1 MANHSIPI
9 QETRLGAT
17 AATPRGQ
24 VPNETEVRRE
34 IEHVLS
40 SSVFRGSKRCLD
52 FTNYV
57 CAKTLQGAS
66 GTLKERTIAIDV
78 FGRRTNEAVVDDN
91 IVRVGAREVRKRLAL
106 YYAGEGAEDPV
117 RIELPTGT
125 YVPVFRYQSER
136 SNFAVQ
142 PHAVEDVSAVTE
154 ADARSHNW
162 ARFSIVAGAIAA
174 IAVSVF
180 WLRPAHFSPSGFDNF
195 WQPAFDTPA
204 PILLVMPHPIVY
216 HPSSRALLLDE
227 QLNGKPDLPTA
238 RPINIPARR
247 LDGSDFVPVI
257 NQYVGLGDAL
267 AAHDVSSVFER
278 HGRTAQIRVADRL
291 DFNDLYGST
300 VILIGGSFSNR
311 WTAEITKGLRYQ
323 FRFEGQSKPWIVD
336 SQSDRKWGL
345 AAMTEDRRTP
355 EDYILICRMPNAAT
369 GKLMVVVAGLA
380 VFGTEAG
387 GRILS
392 DPKLIQP
399 VLQSLPKNWESR
411 NVEAVMKVQVVG
423 DGPALPSLVAVHT
436 W

>member
-1 MANHSIPI
+1 
-9 QETRLGAT
+9 LGAMP
-17 AATPRGQ
+17 AATGGLLPD
-24 VPNETEVRRE
+24 ESEVRRE

-40 SSVFRGSKRCLD
+40 SSVFRGSKRCHD

-57 CAKTLQGAS
+57 CVKTLQGAS

-78 FGRRTNEAVVDDN
+78 FGRRRTEAFGDDN

-117 RIELPTGT
+117 RIDLPTGT
-125 YVPVFRYQSER
+125 YVPVFRYQPEKP
-136 SNFAVQ
+136 NFTAKPPTVAEAPDIAV
-142 PHAVEDVSAVTE
+142 PGPG
-154 ADARSHNW
+154 ARSQKQSRIW
-162 ARFSIVAGAIAA
+162 IAVLAMAA
-174 IAVSVF
+174 ITISVF
-180 WLRPAHFSPSGFDNF
+180 WLIPVRHSATGFDSF

-227 QLNGKPDLPTA
+227 KLNGKPEIATA
-238 RPINIPARR
+238 RPINIPSQR
-247 LDGSDFVPVI
+247 LNGSDFIPVL

-267 AAHDVSSVFER
+267 AAHDVSSVFDR
-278 HGRTAQIRVADRL
+278 HNRTAQIRVADRL

-300 VILIGGSFSNR
+300 VILIGASFSNR

-336 SQSDRKWGL
+336 SQSARKWGL

-355 EDYILICRMPNAAT
+355 EDYILICRIPNAQT
-369 GKLMVVVAGLA
+369 EKLMVVVAGLA

-387 GRILS
+387 GKILS
-392 DPKLIQP
+392 DPKLLQP
-399 VLQSLPKNWESR
+399 VLQNLPRGWESR
-411 NVEAVMKVQVVG
+411 NLEAVMKVQVVG